1 MNKKMNEDE
10 ERELIYSA
18 CGLIK
23 DAQKRL
29 QEADKLFHKC
39 GVKMCSTISF
49 DSPFDDSVQL
59 LSGIAKLE
67 KIIGAKAYFRES
79 YITSKPDKSR
89 KYLDFNDMT
98 FMQISE
104 PTGNRYR

>member
-1 MNKKMNEDE
+1 MNDNEKIA
-10 ERELIYSA
+10 LIYSV

-29 QEADKLFHKC
+29 READELFRKC
-39 GVKMCSTISF
+39 GVQMCSTISF
-49 DSPFDDSVQL
+49 DSPFDDSIQL
-59 LSGIAKLE
+59 FSGIAKLE
-67 KIIGAKAYFRES
+67 KIIGTKAYFQES

-89 KYLDFNDMT
+89 KFLDFNNIT

>member
-1 MNKKMNEDE
+1 MTEDE
-10 ERELIYSA
+10 KKALIYSA

-29 QEADKLFHKC
+29 QEADKLFRKC
-39 GVKMCSTISF
+39 GVRMCSTISF
-49 DSPFDDSVQL
+49 DYPFDDIVQL
-59 LSGIAKLE
+59 ISGIAKLE
-67 KIIGAKAYFRES
+67 KITGVKAYSHES
-79 YITSKPDKSR
+79 LITSKPDKSR
-89 KYLDFNDMT
+89 KYLDFNGMT

>member
-1 MNKKMNEDE
+1 MTNDE
-10 ERELIYSA
+10 KIAQIYSA

-29 QEADKLFHKC
+29 QEADEILRKC
-39 GVKMCSTISF
+39 GVQMCSMISF
-49 DSPFDDSVQL
+49 DAPFDDSVQL
-59 LSGIAKLE
+59 FSGIAKLE
-67 KIIGAKAYFRES
+67 KIIGAKAYFQES
-79 YITSKPDKSR
+79 YITSKTDKSR
-89 KYLDFNDMT
+89 KFLDFNGVT